1 MPQTASEKK
10 ASVMEI
16 EREVK
21 KRKDGYYRVT
31 EYYTAHTGIVS
42 VKVQEGDRLEEG
54 DTLYTISRLGLLKK
68 RTSRTPGVVEKVR
81 RGIEGT
87 FCGYR
92 VHVLDVAY
100 RLSADEVQSLED
112 ERSFEFV
119 RAPQGAQYYL
129 TPNPGMPPLVSVGD
143 YVEPG
148 TVMAIAMVMKKRRE
162 IAYEG
167 ERGRIAKI
175 YFMNGQQCGEGEKLF
190 GVIAMKHRKR

>member
-1 MPQTASEKK
+1 
-10 ASVMEI
+10 MEI

-21 KRKDGYYRVT
+21 KRKDGYYRIT
-31 EYYTAHTGIVS
+31 EYYTAHTGVVS
-42 VKVQEGDRLEEG
+42 VKASEGDRLEEG

-68 RTSRTPGVVEKVR
+68 RTSRNPGVVENVN
-81 RGIEGT
+81 GDIEGT
-87 FCGYR
+87 FCGYH
-92 VHVLDVAY
+92 VHVLDLAY

-143 YVEPG
+143 NVEPG
-148 TVMAIAMVMKKRRE
+148 TIVAIAMVMKKRRE
-162 IAYEG
+162 IVYEG
-167 ERGRIAKI
+167 ERGRIARI

-190 GVIAMKHRKR
+190 GIIMRKRIK